1 MKSLLQWALVLLPW
15 AAETVR
21 GQASTTTTTTSPLD
35 LISQIPQCAVSCVTD
50 SFLGSGCPL
59 DNIAQCVCTN
69 TTLLE
74 GLSGCVQT
82 SCEWR
87 DQLKLSYMTDDLCRP
102 YPHASRDL
110 EIKLVVAVLAVLTF
124 PVVIL
129 RLVSR
134 RSIAGKLE
142 LDDWTTLVTAI
153 VLAATMGCVIAS
165 AKLGFGL
172 HYWNVNPANAQRII
186 QLYYAVQMLYIIV
199 LILAKVSIV
208 ALFARV
214 FPSRKFQLV
223 NRLVFVFLVGH
234 GLVFTFVIMF
244 ECTPIAGIWDR
255 TLIRKCVDL
264 NAVAL
269 ASAILS
275 IVEDIVILA
284 MPIQQ
289 LSQLQLGSKKKLAV
303 IFMFSLGS
311 FACITS
317 IVRLRW
323 LVLFADSYDTTW
335 DNVDFVTWSITE
347 ISVALMCGSL
357 PALRPLFKKIP
368 GLLTTIRGPTVEI
381 KETHDRGSS
390 HMSLRDKGAIP
401 MSPKSSS
408 TEAEVE
414 EDMIII
420 HISNDHDPRMK
431 PLPPPPL
438 QPLTYQPPWRGSG
451 SVSGGHRTP
460 SLMSPSLLRS
470 PRTPRTPMTPMTPG
484 SMRSVRREADAEYEM
499 DLRSVVNT
507 KTWM

>member
-1 MKSLLQWALVLLPW
+1 
-15 AAETVR
+15 
-21 GQASTTTTTTSPLD
+21 
-35 LISQIPQCAVSCVTD
+35 
-50 SFLGSGCPL
+50 
-59 DNIAQCVCTN
+59 
-69 TTLLE
+69 
-74 GLSGCVQT
+74 
-82 SCEWR
+82 
-87 DQLKLSYMTDDLCRP
+87 
-102 YPHASRDL
+102 
-110 EIKLVVAVLAVLTF
+110 
-124 PVVIL
+124 
-129 RLVSR
+129 
-134 RSIAGKLE
+134 
-142 LDDWTTLVTAI
+142 
-153 VLAATMGCVIAS
+153 MGC

-311 FACITS
+311 F
-317 IVRLRW
+317 
-323 LVLFADSYDTTW
+323 
-335 DNVDFVTWSITE
+335 
-347 ISVALMCGSL
+347 L

-390 HMSLRDKGAIP
+390 HMSLRDKGVIP

-408 TEAEVE
+408 TEPDVE

-484 SMRSVRREADAEYEM
+484 SLGSIRREADAEYEM
-499 DLRSVVNT
+499 DLRSIVNT

>member
-1 MKSLLQWALVLLPW
+1 MKGLLQWALVLLPW

-21 GQASTTTTTTSPLD
+21 GQASTTTTTSSPLD

-390 HMSLRDKGAIP
+390 HMSLRDKG
-401 MSPKSSS
+401 
-408 TEAEVE
+408 
-414 EDMIII
+414 
-420 HISNDHDPRMK
+420 
-431 PLPPPPL
+431 
-438 QPLTYQPPWRGSG
+438 
-451 SVSGGHRTP
+451 
-460 SLMSPSLLRS
+460 
-470 PRTPRTPMTPMTPG
+470 

>member
-1 MKSLLQWALVLLPW
+1 
-15 AAETVR
+15 
-21 GQASTTTTTTSPLD
+21 
-35 LISQIPQCAVSCVTD
+35 
-50 SFLGSGCPL
+50 
-59 DNIAQCVCTN
+59 
-69 TTLLE
+69 
-74 GLSGCVQT
+74 
-82 SCEWR
+82 
-87 DQLKLSYMTDDLCRP
+87 
-102 YPHASRDL
+102 
-110 EIKLVVAVLAVLTF
+110 
-124 PVVIL
+124 
-129 RLVSR
+129 
-134 RSIAGKLE
+134 
-142 LDDWTTLVTAI
+142 
-153 VLAATMGCVIAS
+153 MGCVIAS

-323 LVLFADSYDTTW
+323 LVLFADSYDTT
-335 DNVDFVTWSITE
+335 
-347 ISVALMCGSL
+347 C
-357 PALRPLFKKIP
+357 
-368 GLLTTIRGPTVEI
+368 
-381 KETHDRGSS
+381 
-390 HMSLRDKGAIP
+390 
-401 MSPKSSS
+401 
-408 TEAEVE
+408 
-414 EDMIII
+414 
-420 HISNDHDPRMK
+420 
-431 PLPPPPL
+431 
-438 QPLTYQPPWRGSG
+438 
-451 SVSGGHRTP
+451 
-460 SLMSPSLLRS
+460 
-470 PRTPRTPMTPMTPG
+470 